1 MIDYKQYLVD
11 TLTFVKEKNPLV
23 HHLTN
28 YVTVNDCAN
37 AVLALGGS
45 PIMAEDLAEVQEITA
60 LASALVLNIGTLS
73 QGQIESMLRAGQKAN
88 EKGIPVVLD
97 PVGVGASSW
106 RLKTT
111 LHMLEKIKFAVIRGN
126 LAEIKALS
134 GLPCQAR
141 GVDSIENLEEN
152 PSNNPSNNSVKNQG
166 GNLAESF
173 RVENE
178 KMEQNREIARLL
190 AQKNGCVVAVTGAT
204 DVVAD
209 SNKRYCYISN
219 GHQLLS
225 CVTGTGCMVTSL
237 IGACCGATGDFL
249 AAAATG
255 IMMMNLAGEKAAD
268 DLKGSEGLGT
278 FKVKLFDYLSILSPQ
293 DIIKGAKISGK

>member
-1 MIDYKQYLVD
+1 
-11 TLTFVKEKNPLV
+11 
-23 HHLTN
+23 
-28 YVTVNDCAN
+28 
-37 AVLALGGS
+37 
-45 PIMAEDLAEVQEITA
+45 
-60 LASALVLNIGTLS
+60 
-73 QGQIESMLRAGQKAN
+73 MLLAGQKAN
-88 EKGIPVVLD
+88 KKGIPVVLD

-106 RLKTT
+106 RLKTA

-152 PSNNPSNNSVKNQG
+152 SSNNSGKNKG
-166 GNLAESF
+166 ENSGESLGAED
-173 RVENE
+173 ENM
-178 KMEQNREIARLL
+178 KQNREIARLL
-190 AQKNGCVVAVTGAT
+190 ARKNGCVVAVTGAT

-225 CVTGTGCMVTSL
+225 RVTGTGCMVTSL

-255 IMMMNLAGEKAAD
+255 IMMMNLAGGKAAD